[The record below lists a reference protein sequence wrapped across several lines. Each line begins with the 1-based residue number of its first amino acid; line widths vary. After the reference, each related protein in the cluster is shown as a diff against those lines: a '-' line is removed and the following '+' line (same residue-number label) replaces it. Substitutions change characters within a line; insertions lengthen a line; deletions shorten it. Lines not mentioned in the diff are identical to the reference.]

1 MEITFEYLEYLRVN
15 AIEAARL
22 NILDEFI
29 NSLRNLDILKDFI
42 NYLGRRFKEED
53 VFLLNKINDLV
64 NEPNTKTDLAT
75 TRA

>member
-64 NEPNTKTDLAT
+64 NEPNTKTDLAP